1 MTGTLI
7 ATIKKADVHGLAYK
21 GIMAWTRF
29 PQLRDILARKFGDEY
44 VLFFARPVENDL
56 TNEIDWYTPV
66 QGEAKSVAKLPE
78 SEKEAACAKVR
89 HMAADVQAYAEELA
103 ASPDPLKATR
113 GQILKLALLYPDDDY
128 IFVSGEQP
136 IIVCWGF
143 GPGTPGVEPRNLTRL
158 APLKPAAPEP
168 EPVTAAAPAATPAP
182 AAAPAPPPPPVSRP
196 FSWAWLWWLLPVLAA
211 LLLLLVLCTSFGGNP
226 PLAGIK
232 LLDGPRL
239 PFLEDSPDHAAEL
252 ARLEHEVAGLH
263 AEVMKHAAMC
273 KPAPAVAEK
282 RAALEP
288 GATSRPEL
296 AIEEKG
302 APEPEGASRPE
313 LVIPEKADD
322 TSFLAG
328 QWLCRTG
335 LANAR
340 TREPVEFAFEF
351 GADGKGRATVFEKD
365 DRCGGDAIAQL
376 QNGELRITVGPQ
388 KCGKSGAVYSPLSI
402 ICRGSGANTHCSGT
416 HEGGG
421 SWDANFEKT
430 H

>member
-7 ATIKKADVHGLAYK
+7 ATIKKAAVHGLAYK

-29 PQLRDILARKFGDEY
+29 PQLRDMLARKFGDEY
-44 VLFFARPVENDL
+44 VLFFARPVENEL

-66 QGEAKSVAKLPE
+66 QGEAKSVAALPE
-78 SEKEAACAKVR
+78 AEKEAACAKVR
-89 HMAADVQAYAEELA
+89 QMAADVQAYAEELA
-103 ASPDPLKATR
+103 DSPDPLKATR
-113 GQILKLALLYPDDDY
+113 GQILKLALLYPDDNY

-143 GPGTPGVEPRNLTRL
+143 GPGTPGVEPKNLTRL
-158 APLKPAAPEP
+158 APLKPAVPEP
-168 EPVTAAAPAATPAP
+168 EPAKTAAPAP
-182 AAAPAPPPPPVSRP
+182 AAAPAPPAAGRA
-196 FSWAWLWWLLPVLAA
+196 FSWAWLWWLLPMLAA
-211 LLLLLVLCTSFGGNP
+211 LLLLLALCTSFAGNP

-239 PFLEDSPDHAAEL
+239 HFLGDYPDHAAEL
-252 ARLEHEVAGLH
+252 ARLEQEVALLH

-282 RAALEP
+282 RAEQEH
-288 GATSRPEL
+288 GATSRPDP
-296 AIEEKG
+296 AIAEKS
-302 APEPEGASRPE
+302 APEPESGQRPE

-351 GADGKGRATVFEKD
+351 GADGRGRATVFEKD

-388 KCGKSGAVYSPLSI
+388 KCGQSGAVYSALSI
-402 ICRGSGANTHCSGT
+402 ICRGSGTNTHCSGT

-421 SWDANFEKT
+421 GWDANFEKT